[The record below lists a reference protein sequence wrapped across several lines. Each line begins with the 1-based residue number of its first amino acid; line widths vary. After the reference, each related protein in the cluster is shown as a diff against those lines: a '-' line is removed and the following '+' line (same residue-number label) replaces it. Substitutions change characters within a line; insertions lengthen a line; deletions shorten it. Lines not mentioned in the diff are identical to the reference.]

1 MTDDQIREAAYNAFI
16 TEYDK
21 DGASEGDCFSAVFR
35 AGMEAGREAERR
47 GRGSLADPSA
57 AGDMAALLRRLE
69 SDPEE
74 ATRFLAE
81 IDTRGML
88 KAKPK
93 RRKALGPEPFGFA
106 RFWTAW
112 PASTRKGG
120 KQECRKIWED
130 HGLEASELEIFCH
143 VQAMCMTQDWTK
155 DGGAYIPAPAVYL
168 RQKRWD
174 GAEMPDPVAMQ
185 KKPVE
190 SFASQAA
197 LARVQR
203 ISPGAARKDAEQQ
216 KNFLQKWSEVIDDA
230 GQPRIR

>member
-1 MTDDQIREAAYNAFI
+1 MNDEEIRKAACDAYEAEKEAGGSWL
-16 TEYDK
+16 
-21 DGASEGDCFSAVFR
+21 DGFSAVFR
-35 AGMEAGREAERR
+35 AGMEAGRAEA
-47 GRGSLADPSA
+47 A
-57 AGDMAALLRRLE
+57 
-69 SDPEE
+69 
-74 ATRFLAE
+74 
-81 IDTRGML
+81 
-88 KAKPK
+88 AKPK
-93 RRKALGPEPFGFA
+93 RRKASGPDSFGFT

-120 KQECRKIWED
+120 KAECRKIWED

-174 GAEMPDPVAMQ
+174 GAEMPAPVATQ
-185 KKPVE
+185 KQPVE

-203 ISPGAARKDAEQQ
+203 IAPGAARKDAGAGLKSWQEAI
-216 KNFLQKWSEVIDDA
+216 EGTIDA
-230 GQPRIR
+230 GQPRLR